1 MAHLAVTLLALISF
15 VVGIA
20 AADSSTLAD
29 RNPFLAKS
37 AKPKKV
43 DASEEFFTNSYVPRL
58 EIQIAPDEYKKLQG
72 NNRLSVKATIKEGEL
87 VYTDVAIHLKG
98 GAGSFRG
105 LDQNPALTLNFDKFN
120 REQRFHG
127 LDKVHLNNSVQ
138 DPSFTTEGMCGK
150 LMQTSGVPALR
161 TSHARVKLNGR
172 DLGCYVLKEGFD
184 RTFLKRHFL
193 NSWGTFYD
201 GGFCQ
206 DLDGKKQK
214 TSNDERKDQ
223 NDLKAVWDAA
233 READPAKRWQRL
245 DAVLDLD
252 RFISFIAMEAMTGH
266 WDGYAMNK
274 NNYRMYHDPTT
285 DKLVFLASGMDQ
297 MFSDGVPLTPNGVG
311 LVAKAVFDTP
321 EGKTRY
327 MDRVDTLF
335 RTYWDVN
342 QLTQQ
347 VRQVQQKVRP
357 LLSADEA
364 KNHAGAANDL
374 VNRIIQRTRTIERF
388 LAIPAQTIK
397 FDDAGIA
404 KIGGWAPVSHQG
416 YPVLEE
422 VKDGAKAALR
432 IRANSGESVGSWR
445 TRVLL
450 KNGRYLF
457 EGNIRTT
464 GVQPMADG
472 GACLRISGSTASTKI
487 KGDTAWQKVAF
498 ELEIGEPT
506 QEVEL
511 VCELRAS
518 KGETLFDPQSL
529 RLVRRN

>member
-1 MAHLAVTLLALISF
+1 MKH
-15 VVGIA
+15 
-20 AADSSTLAD
+20 
-29 RNPFLAKS
+29 
-37 AKPKKV
+37 
-43 DASEEFFTNSYVPRL
+43 
-58 EIQIAPDEYKKLQG
+58 
-72 NNRLSVKATIKEGEL
+72 
-87 VYTDVAIHLKG
+87 
-98 GAGSFRG
+98 
-105 LDQNPALTLNFDKFN
+105 
-120 REQRFHG
+120 RF
-127 LDKVHLNNSVQ
+127 
-138 DPSFTTEGMCGK
+138 
-150 LMQTSGVPALR
+150 
-161 TSHARVKLNGR
+161 
-172 DLGCYVLKEGFD
+172 Y
-184 RTFLKRHFL
+184 
-193 NSWGTFYD
+193 
-201 GGFCQ
+201 
-206 DLDGKKQK
+206 
-214 TSNDERKDQ
+214 
-223 NDLKAVWDAA
+223 
-233 READPAKRWQRL
+233 
-245 DAVLDLD
+245 

-347 VRQVQQKVRP
+347 VRQVQQKIRP

-388 LAIPAQTIK
+388 LAIPAQTLK

-432 IRANSGESVGSWR
+432 IRASVGESVGSWR

-457 EGNIRTT
+457 EGNVRTT